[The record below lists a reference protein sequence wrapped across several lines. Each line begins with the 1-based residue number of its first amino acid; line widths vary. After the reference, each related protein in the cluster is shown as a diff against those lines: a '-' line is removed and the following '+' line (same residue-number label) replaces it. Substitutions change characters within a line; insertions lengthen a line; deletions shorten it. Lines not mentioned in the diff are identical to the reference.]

1 MKKRFKTFAPGAGVT
16 ARVAPVAILTAAV
29 VLAAGGGPTND
40 TQQDPHSGH
49 DNNSAPAMLVQVVRN
64 STGQFVNVNNATAA
78 NYQPMFGCVTGPDQG
93 AMGIHYINLN
103 LYGDGGNR

>member
-49 DNNSAPAMLVQVVRN
+49 DNNSAPATLVQVVRN
-64 STGQFVNVNNATAA
+64 STGQFINVQRHSRQLSADVRMRYRPGPGCHGYSL
-78 NYQPMFGCVTGPDQG
+78 YQSQP
-93 AMGIHYINLN
+93 LWRRR
-103 LYGDGGNR
+103 NR